1 MSLLT
6 LKTRRSAFGTSDCQ
20 QIFFL
25 HPGYPDGH
33 DLLLSLPAFD
43 SRGIHH
49 ETARIACAILA
60 NSRWD
65 GFLSLTRDGEAVPDA
80 RDDVLVNTRYYFRIP
95 DDDQYPVVPSYENF
109 RCPTT
114 LPESW
119 AAESPHI
126 EPTATDDVGRRDQTC
141 RATASTLAN
150 EVAHI
155 IPQALSEWWQR
166 NSMFTYTANPDLSS
180 DMRCA
185 DNAILLRRDLHKL
198 WDDHRFAFV
207 PKQGKWVLHAL
218 WRSPSN
224 ELETEYHNL
233 ELQPLYG
240 VATHFLFCRFALAIL
255 SKSVFLSQ
263 SVERRLVTLDGDDRP
278 LVQSMSSNEYR
289 KLISTARRANSRSQS
304 PKKRARSAQGTD
316 ETEIDEAELDWSA
329 SSAQYE
335 QRGRRRRRIWSP
347 DASPGREEAK
357 FINDIQRSLDTPPRS
372 TSPLL

>member
-1 MSLLT
+1 
-6 LKTRRSAFGTSDCQ
+6 
-20 QIFFL
+20 
-25 HPGYPDGH
+25 
-33 DLLLSLPAFD
+33 
-43 SRGIHH
+43 
-49 ETARIACAILA
+49 
-60 NSRWD
+60 
-65 GFLSLTRDGEAVPDA
+65 
-80 RDDVLVNTRYYFRIP
+80 
-95 DDDQYPVVPSYENF
+95 
-109 RCPTT
+109 
-114 LPESW
+114 
-119 AAESPHI
+119 
-126 EPTATDDVGRRDQTC
+126 
-141 RATASTLAN
+141 
-150 EVAHI
+150 
-155 IPQALSEWWQR
+155 
-166 NSMFTYTANPDLSS
+166 MFTYTANPDLSS

-240 VATHFLFCRFALAIL
+240 VATHFLICRFALAIL

-357 FINDIQRSLDTPPRS
+357 SINDIQRSLDTPPRS

>member
-1 MSLLT
+1 
-6 LKTRRSAFGTSDCQ
+6 
-20 QIFFL
+20 
-25 HPGYPDGH
+25 
-33 DLLLSLPAFD
+33 
-43 SRGIHH
+43 
-49 ETARIACAILA
+49 
-60 NSRWD
+60 
-65 GFLSLTRDGEAVPDA
+65 
-80 RDDVLVNTRYYFRIP
+80 
-95 DDDQYPVVPSYENF
+95 
-109 RCPTT
+109 
-114 LPESW
+114 
-119 AAESPHI
+119 
-126 EPTATDDVGRRDQTC
+126 
-141 RATASTLAN
+141 
-150 EVAHI
+150 
-155 IPQALSEWWQR
+155 
-166 NSMFTYTANPDLSS
+166 
-180 DMRCA
+180 
-185 DNAILLRRDLHKL
+185 
-198 WDDHRFAFV
+198 
-207 PKQGKWVLHAL
+207 
-218 WRSPSN
+218 
-224 ELETEYHNL
+224 TEYHNL

-240 VATHFLFCRFALAIL
+240 VATHFLICRFALAIL